1 MPIELTFRAD
11 RNAPASARAAVT
23 QRLGDR
29 LSPGLL
35 ADLRLVVTELVTNAV
50 KYGPGRPVKL
60 QLMVESP
67 TAVRGVVADD
77 GAPTTELRMAD
88 APGEAGGF
96 GLHLVD
102 RLARR
107 WGVYEGSTH
116 VWFELADGRARG

>member
-1 MPIELTFRAD
+1 MSEE
-11 RNAPASARAAVT
+11 
-23 QRLGDR
+23 
-29 LSPGLL
+29 LL

-60 QLMVESP
+60 RLTVESP
-67 TAVRGVVADD
+67 TSVRGEVVDD
-77 GAPTTELRMAD
+77 GDPTSELRMAA

-102 RLARR
+102 RLASR

-116 VWFELADGRARG
+116 VWFELADAGAAG

>member
-1 MPIELTFRAD
+1 VRFELTIRPD
-11 RNAPASARAAVT
+11 PNAPATARAAVA
-23 QRLGDR
+23 RELGDGV
-29 LSPGLL
+29 SAELL

-60 QLMVESP
+60 RLTVESP
-67 TAVRGVVADD
+67 TAVRGEVVDD
-77 GAPTTELRMAD
+77 GEPTTDLRMAA

-102 RLARR
+102 RLASR

-116 VWFELADGRARG
+116 VWFELAGGRS